1 MSYDLV
7 LMNFIINNIVTSSL
21 VAAVHGTLEIAKKT
35 NFIISLLQ
43 IGANY
48 ITNWRIFY
56 YQLGQVLLQNLGN
69 LVLLQIGASLITNSG
84 SFILL
89 QIGAS
94 VITNWGSFFL
104 LQIGASVITN
114 WGSLI
119 ITNQGKFYYKSGQ
132 LLQIRATVITNWGKL
147 YYKLGQLLQIEA
159 IITNWSITAVYGFFS
174 VPFFPLFRLHT

>member
-1 MSYDLV
+1 M
-7 LMNFIINNIVTSSL
+7 
-21 VAAVHGTLEIAKKT
+21 VAVVHETLEIAKKT

-94 VITNWGSFFL
+94 VITNWGSLIITNQSSYYKLGLPL
-104 LQIGASVITN
+104 LQIGAAITN
-114 WGSLI
+114 WG
-119 ITNQGKFYYKSGQ
+119 ITNVRLFTCWNKNSFYMS
-132 LLQIRATVITNWGKL
+132 
-147 YYKLGQLLQIEA
+147 
-159 IITNWSITAVYGFFS
+159 
-174 VPFFPLFRLHT
+174 